1 MSGEGGKSGA
11 RTYRKRRRA
20 EQERRT
26 RERITEAA
34 VRLHGT
40 VGPARTTVS
49 GVAKEAGV
57 QRATVYRHFPDEVSL
72 FAACSAQ
79 YWATNPMPDPGAWSS
94 ISDPE
99 ARLRHALGE
108 MYAFFRHTEGML
120 EKTSRDAPLVEA
132 MARPVAEFRGYLN
145 AAAAAIIAGR
155 PERGK
160 ARRRVQAVVGHAVS
174 FPTWQS
180 LVRQQGLKD
189 TEAVAVMAALVE
201 SAGGAR
207 PAEGHEHDAPPAHLD
222 GRSPGI

>member
-1 MSGEGGKSGA
+1 MSGERGKAGA
-11 RTYRKRRRA
+11 RRYTKRRRA

-26 RERITEAA
+26 RERITGAA

-40 VGPARTTVS
+40 LGPARTTVS

-57 QRATVYRHFPDEVSL
+57 QRATVYRHFPDQVSL
-72 FAACSAQ
+72 FAACTAH

-94 ISDPE
+94 ISDSE

-108 MYAFFRHTEGML
+108 IYAFFRRTEGML

-155 PERGK
+155 RERGE
-160 ARRRVQAVVGHAVS
+160 ARRRVQAAVGHAVS

-180 LVRQQGLKD
+180 LVREQGLED
-189 TEAVAVMAALVE
+189 AEAVAVMAALVE
-201 SAGGAR
+201 SAGGAQ
-207 PAEGHEHDAPPAHLD
+207 PAKG
-222 GRSPGI
+222 

>member
-1 MSGEGGKSGA
+1 MANEAAKTGT
-11 RTYRKRRRA
+11 RRYRKRRRA

-57 QRATVYRHFPDEVSL
+57 QRATVYRHFPDDESL
-72 FAACSAQ
+72 FAACTAH
-79 YWATNPMPDPGAWSS
+79 YWATHPMPDLAAWSL
-94 ISDPE
+94 ISDCE
-99 ARLRHALGE
+99 ARLRHALDE
-108 MYAFFRHTEGML
+108 MYAFFRRTEGML

-132 MARPVAEFRGYLN
+132 MARPVEQFRGYLS

-155 PERGK
+155 PERGQ
-160 ARRRVQAVVGHAVS
+160 ALRRVQAAVGHAVS

-180 LVRQQGLKD
+180 LVRQQGLED
-189 TEAVAVMAALVE
+189 AEAAAVMAALVD

-207 PAEGHEHDAPPAHLD
+207 PAKSERPDAPRR
-222 GRSPGI
+222 G

>member
-1 MSGEGGKSGA
+1 MSGEHDKTGT
-11 RTYRKRRRA
+11 RRYRKRRRA
-20 EQERRT
+20 EQERQT

-72 FAACSAQ
+72 FAACSAH
-79 YWATNPMPDPGAWSS
+79 YWATNPTPDPGAWSS

-108 MYAFFRHTEGML
+108 MYAFFRRAEGML

-132 MARPVAEFRGYLN
+132 MARPVAEFRGYLD
-145 AAAAAIIAGR
+145 AAAAAIFAGR
-155 PERGK
+155 PERGE
-160 ARRRVQAVVGHAVS
+160 ARRRVQAAVGHAVA

-180 LVRQQGLKD
+180 LVRQHGLED
-189 TEAVAVMAALVE
+189 FEAVAMMAALVE

-207 PAEGHEHDAPPAHLD
+207 PAKG
-222 GRSPGI
+222 

>member
-1 MSGEGGKSGA
+1 MSGEHGKTGA
-11 RTYRKRRRA
+11 RRYRKRRRA
-20 EQERRT
+20 EQEQRT

-40 VGPARTTVS
+40 LGPARTTVS

-72 FAACSAQ
+72 FAACTAH
-79 YWATNPMPDPGAWSS
+79 YWATHPMPDPAAWSS
-94 ISDPE
+94 ISDSE

-108 MYAFFRHTEGML
+108 MYAFFRRTEGML

-145 AAAAAIIAGR
+145 AASAAIIAGR
-155 PERGK
+155 PERGD
-160 ARRRVQAVVGHAVS
+160 ARRRVQAAVEHAVS

-180 LVRQQGLKD
+180 LVRQQGLD
-189 TEAVAVMAALVE
+189 DAEAVAVMAALVE

-207 PAEGHEHDAPPAHLD
+207 PAKG
-222 GRSPGI
+222 

>member
-1 MSGEGGKSGA
+1 MANEHGKTVV
-11 RTYRKRRRA
+11 RKYRKRRRA

-34 VRLHGT
+34 VSLHGS

-72 FAACSAQ
+72 FAACSAH
-79 YWATNPMPDPGAWSS
+79 YWATNPMPDPAAWSA
-94 ISDPE
+94 ISDSE

-108 MYAFFRHTEGML
+108 MYAFFRRNEGML

-132 MARPVAEFRGYLN
+132 MARPVAAFRGYLT
-145 AAAAAIIAGR
+145 AAAAAIVASR
-155 PERGK
+155 PECGR
-160 ARRRVQAVVGHAVS
+160 ARRRVEAAVGHAVS

-180 LVRQQGLKD
+180 LVRQQGLED
-189 TEAVAVMAALVE
+189 AEAVAVMAALVE

-207 PAEGHEHDAPPAHLD
+207 PAKG
-222 GRSPGI
+222 

>member
-1 MSGEGGKSGA
+1 MANEAAPTGA
-11 RTYRKRRRA
+11 RRYRKRRRA

-72 FAACSAQ
+72 FAACTAR
-79 YWATNPMPDPGAWSS
+79 YWATHPMPDLAAWSS
-94 ISDPE
+94 ISDSE

-108 MYAFFRHTEGML
+108 MYALYRRTEGML
-120 EKTSRDAPLVEA
+120 EKTSRDAPLVAA
-132 MARPVAEFRGYLN
+132 MARPVEEFRGYLG

-155 PERGK
+155 PERGH
-160 ARRRVQAVVGHAVS
+160 ARRRVQAAVGHAVS

-180 LVRQQGLKD
+180 LVRQQGLED
-189 TEAVAVMAALVE
+189 AEAVAMMAALVE

-207 PAEGHEHDAPPAHLD
+207 PATSESYQAP
-222 GRSPGI
+222 RSGQSSKKA

>member
-1 MSGEGGKSGA
+1 MSGEHGKTGA
-11 RTYRKRRRA
+11 RKYRKRRRA

-34 VRLHGT
+34 VRLHGSL
-40 VGPARTTVS
+40 GPARTTVS
-49 GVAKEAGV
+49 GVAEEAGV

-72 FAACSAQ
+72 FAACTAH

-94 ISDPE
+94 IADPE
-99 ARLRHALGE
+99 ARLRHALSE
-108 MYAFFRHTEGML
+108 IYAFFRRTEGML

-132 MARPVAEFRGYLN
+132 MARSVAEFRGYLD
-145 AAAAAIIAGR
+145 AAAAGIIAGR
-155 PERGK
+155 PERGE

-180 LVRQQGLKD
+180 LVRQQGLD
-189 TEAVAVMAALVE
+189 DAEAVAVIAALVE

-207 PAEGHEHDAPPAHLD
+207 PTKG
-222 GRSPGI
+222 